1 MGKLRSIQKQVL
13 PEYALVML
21 VGVLVGATVTLS
33 RLPSFD
39 AVKWVLLSF
48 FLLVFGFNALNGVF
62 DVMIDK
68 INKPGRPLPRG
79 ELTKNETFFAS
90 VLFYA
95 AGLFIAYTISLDILA
110 LALIFIV
117 FSVAYSVPPL
127 KLKSKFMGI
136 NFVGGVLYGVIPLI
150 AGSLVVDSAQI
161 PFAIAIYV
169 FIIAGIASSI
179 KDFEDHLGDDVYLI
193 RSLPVVF
200 GVNNAAKLVSYSI
213 IFITMAFIVYS
224 FLANNLKFVTAGSL
238 ALVFSV
244 FLGVSLNNGSNH
256 RSRVSRKDLIYQSN
270 FTRVCI
276 LLGLLMEA
284 SFIFVY
290 M

>member
-1 MGKLRSIQKQVL
+1 MGKLRAVQKQVL
-13 PEYALVML
+13 PEYALVVL

-33 RLPSFD
+33 RLPSVD
-39 AVKWVLLSF
+39 MVKWVLVSF

-62 DVMIDK
+62 DIMVDK
-68 INKPGRPLPRG
+68 INKPGRPLPKG
-79 ELTKNETFFAS
+79 ELTKDETIFAS
-90 VLFYA
+90 ILFYA
-95 AGLFIAYTISLDILA
+95 AGLFIAYAISLDILA
-110 LALIFIV
+110 LALIFTV
-117 FSVAYSVPPL
+117 FSIAYSVPPL
-127 KLKSKFMGI
+127 RLKSKFMGI

-150 AGSLVVDSAQI
+150 AGSLVVDNAQI

-179 KDFEDHLGDDVYLI
+179 KDFEDHLGDDVYHI
-193 RSLPVVF
+193 KSLPVVF
-200 GVNNAAKLVSYSI
+200 GVNNAAKLVSFSI
-213 IFITMAFIVYS
+213 IFITMAFIAYS
-224 FLANNLKFVTAGSL
+224 FLANNLKFMAGGSL
-238 ALVFSV
+238 ALVFSI

-256 RSRVSRKDLIYQSN
+256 RSKVSRKDLTYQSN
-270 FTRVCI
+270 FTRICI

>member
-13 PEYALVML
+13 PEYALVMA
-21 VGVLVGATVTLS
+21 VGVLVGATVTLNG
-33 RLPSFD
+33 LPSFD

-48 FLLVFGFNALNGVF
+48 FFLVFGFNALNGVF
-62 DVMIDK
+62 DIRVDK
-68 INKPGRPLPRG
+68 INKPGRPLPKG
-79 ELTKNETFFAS
+79 ELTKNEAFFAS
-90 VLFYA
+90 ILFFA
-95 AGLFIAYTISLDILA
+95 TGLFIAYTISLDILA

-136 NFVGGVLYGVIPLI
+136 NFVGGVMYGVIPLI
-150 AGSLVVDSAQI
+150 AGSLVVDSVQI
-161 PFAIAIYV
+161 PFAIAVYV
-169 FIIAGIASSI
+169 FIVAGIASSI
-179 KDFEDHLGDDVYLI
+179 KDFEDHLGDDVYHI
-193 RSLPVVF
+193 KSLPVVF
-200 GVNNAAKLVSYSI
+200 GVNRAAKLVSYSI

-224 FLANNLKFVTAGSL
+224 FLVNNLKFATAGSL

-244 FLGVSLNNGSNH
+244 FLGVFLNNGANH
-256 RSRVSRKDLIYQSN
+256 HSKVSTKDLTYQSN